1 MSRGP
6 LIPGIEEFDAPKRG
20 VPRFVWLVLLVLL
33 VGVLFTLAVGLLAG
47 AGPLR
52 FLGQVESKLQ
62 PVAYRPTTDPLVL
75 SVSVTLPPNG
85 LCPDDQV
92 DVRAFERGPRIEV
105 EASVEQ
111 SRNAN
116 CPETGIAGD
125 STWVDVALTQPL
137 GDRSVIRLSDRQPL
151 PRDR

>member
-1 MSRGP
+1 MPSGP

-20 VPRFVWLVLLVLL
+20 VPRFVWVTLLAVL
-33 VGVLFTLAVGLLAG
+33 VGVLFTLALGLLAG

-52 FLGQVESKLQ
+52 TLGQVESALQ
-62 PVAYRPTTDPLVL
+62 PVAYRPTTDDRVM
-75 SVSVTLPPNG
+75 SIAVTLPPNG
-85 LCPDDQV
+85 LCPDDAV
-92 DVRAFERGPRIEV
+92 EVVAFERGSRIEV
-105 EASVEQ
+105 EAKVEQ

-125 STWVDVALTQPL
+125 STWVDVILTQPL

>member
-1 MSRGP
+1 MPRGP

-20 VPRFVWLVLLVLL
+20 VPRFVWVILFVLLVA
-33 VGVLFTLAVGLLAG
+33 VLFTLAVGLLAG
-47 AGPLR
+47 VGPLR
-52 FLGQVESKLQ
+52 SLGQVESSLQ
-62 PVAYRPTTDPLVL
+62 PVAYRPTTDPLVM
-75 SVSVTLPPNG
+75 SVAVTLPANG
-85 LCPDDQV
+85 LCPDDEVQ
-92 DVRAFERGPRIEV
+92 VRAFERGPRIEV

-125 STWVDVALTQPL
+125 STWVDIGLTQPL
-137 GDRSVIRLSDRQPL
+137 GERSVIRLSDRQPL